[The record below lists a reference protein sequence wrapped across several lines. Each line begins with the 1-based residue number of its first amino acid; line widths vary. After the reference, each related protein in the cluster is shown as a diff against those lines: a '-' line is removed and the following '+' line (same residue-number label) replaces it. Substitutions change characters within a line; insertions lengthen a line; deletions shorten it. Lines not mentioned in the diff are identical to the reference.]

1 MGRTPGGTAATDTP
15 TTAKPPEPEIM
26 RSAMLANIITLELV
40 ELLDEAT
47 TRYERE
53 GQGRR
58 MAATLAAVR
67 GMVRD
72 VRAVHRLPAIDWRT
86 GLPIGEAVP
95 GDNGAAPDAAGPEPA
110 EVAAGAES

>member
-1 MGRTPGGTAATDTP
+1 MGRTGSTTSTDTP
-15 TTAKPPEPEIM
+15 TASAAKPPEPEIL

-40 ELLDEAT
+40 EMIDET
-47 TRYERE
+47 TKRHERE

-67 GMVRD
+67 GLVRD

-86 GLPIGEAVP
+86 GAPMGEAVP
-95 GDNGAAPDAAGPEPA
+95 SENGTEPA
-110 EVAAGAES
+110 EAAEVTS